1 MGNVDIYLLPELYGR
16 NKSFLRSF
24 TETGEVNVTSPMLNR
39 FRTNLNDQNYSVSKI
54 YGFKKESSTPIV
66 RNLSDQNFSVSITW
80 QKVMKKD
87 DFVLRDFKIDIK
99 IKKPTTT
106 SEIFK
111 KHSNFHIQYL
121 KKKQKLKKSH
131 LRTKKNY
138 NDNLVILKN
147 SQKK

>member
-1 MGNVDIYLLPELYGR
+1 MENVDIYLLPELYAR

-87 DFVLRDFKIDIK
+87 DFVLRDFKTDIK

-111 KHSNFHIQYL
+111 KHSNFHIHYL
-121 KKKQKLKKSH
+121 KRKQKLKKSH